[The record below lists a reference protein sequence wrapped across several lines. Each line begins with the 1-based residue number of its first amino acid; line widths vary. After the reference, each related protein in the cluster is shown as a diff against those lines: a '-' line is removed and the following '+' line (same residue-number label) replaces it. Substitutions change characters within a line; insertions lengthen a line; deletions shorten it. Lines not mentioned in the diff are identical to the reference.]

1 MCRCLWYARGL
12 CLCPFVTTPRGFT
25 SLPTQEVGYS
35 FLGYIA
41 TNKQTNKRCNWR
53 AGGQL
58 CGDKTTTKKKL
69 ARSRTVGKAI
79 RSEWICSQGFCFE
92 PKGEESP
99 RGNLSWHVEWS
110 WAVLNLWYDRR
121 KSGRAASGGAV
132 ALEPPHA
139 SRNTP
144 KFIQNFSQNTLF
156 FFHIS
161 DVSLHRE
168 SKTKGA
174 QSGRYEWIYS

>member
-1 MCRCLWYARGL
+1 MRQVLSLSYPGMRASPSTCRVLNIDCMCRCLWYARGL

-79 RSEWICSQGFCFE
+79 RSEWICSKGFCFE
-92 PKGEESP
+92 PKGEAA
-99 RGNLSWHVEWS
+99 RGRRSKVFR
-110 WAVLNLWYDRR
+110 VL
-121 KSGRAASGGAV
+121 
-132 ALEPPHA
+132 
-139 SRNTP
+139 
-144 KFIQNFSQNTLF
+144 
-156 FFHIS
+156 
-161 DVSLHRE
+161 
-168 SKTKGA
+168 
-174 QSGRYEWIYS
+174 